1 VHSCGTVR
9 PHGHR
14 ELSHP
19 GDPGFYTVGVKSYGR
34 APDLPDG
41 HRLRAGAVG
50 GGRAGRRPERF
61 LAPNY
66 RRHRAAFQN
75 IGDMNGVH
83 HHGDDA
89 MPDRQNV
96 VVDMTAKGDKV
107 WAIWRVVGHH
117 QGDWYG
123 IAGTGRPVDVLEA
136 GMWRIE
142 NGLIAEGWFFG
153 DELGLLR
160 QIGMYPTS

>member
-1 VHSCGTVR
+1 MTADLT
-9 PHGHR
+9 PHAHISLFG
-14 ELSHP
+14 P
-19 GDPGFYTVGVKSYGR
+19 GECACTPEEAANLAFIAEYR
-34 APDLPDG
+34 ASRVAD
-41 HRLRAGAVG
+41 RK
-50 GGRAGRRPERF
+50 RF
-61 LAPNY
+61 LAPGY

-89 MPDRQNV
+89 MPDRENV

-117 QGDWYG
+117 EGDWYG
-123 IAGTGRPVDVLEA
+123 VPGTGRAVDVLEA

-142 NGLIAEGWFFG
+142 DGLIAEGWFFG

-160 QIGMYPTS
+160 QIGMYPQD